1 MVKLYQIS
9 YTKRRVKNNLGK
21 KKKKESNNDVKVTP
35 SLYYSNHNNE
45 DRINEIITSLE
56 EQEREERDKEGRI
69 SKTGRCHCGGY
80 LWWHES
86 LGYYKC
92 GDCLCRYDDTLI
104 HPDLAEVPDSE
115 KP

>member
-1 MVKLYQIS
+1 M
-9 YTKRRVKNNLGK
+9 GK
-21 KKKKESNNDVKVTP
+21 KKKEIVSKKKTVFVDPTASTYDIRT
-35 SLYYSNHNNE
+35 
-45 DRINEIITSLE
+45 NEIIELLE
-56 EQEREERDKEGRI
+56 ERSKEDREQEGRV
-69 SKTGRCHCGGY
+69 STTGRCHCGGY

-92 GDCLCRYDDTLI
+92 GDCLCRYDKTLI